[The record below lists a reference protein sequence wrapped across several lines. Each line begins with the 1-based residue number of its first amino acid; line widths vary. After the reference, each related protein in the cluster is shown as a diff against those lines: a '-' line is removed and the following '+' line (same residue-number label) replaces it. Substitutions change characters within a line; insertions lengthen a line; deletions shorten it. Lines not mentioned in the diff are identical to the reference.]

1 MNFLKIFCDS
11 FIDNWDEPAITSYST
26 GLTLTYAS
34 LGARIERVN
43 RLLEVLKIPVG
54 THVAIVGNN
63 SIDWITNYMAA
74 MFYGAVTVTVQVT
87 YDADEMLSLLA
98 SADVEILFIDPEL
111 MPENPDFAFM
121 PSLKLV
127 VSQDTQRVL
136 YYRPEVFDRAQVLI
150 DGLDQLFVNLYP
162 GGFIPGDISVH
173 ETKPDS
179 PAAIFFTA
187 GTVGAPKPVLLSS
200 DSMEGNLIFGMKNS
214 LFPRGSNTLTTSSVG
229 NVWGTIFNVLVPL
242 ASGAHITVFNDFY
255 NSESL
260 LVALRRVKPR
270 RVIMSPRQ
278 LREAYTLIESNFKRS
293 SIYRF
298 LNILPFNRML
308 LYAAMRY
315 AFNKALGGNCREVVV
330 GSTNIERTLKKKLHR
345 VGIHFT
351 VSYGLVENGGLVC
364 YTPAEDFIPT
374 TVGHSISSIVKCRV
388 RPLELEGFPD
398 DVGILE
404 THGMT
409 VMKEY
414 YNDRESTVQAFTS
427 DGWLSTRDLA
437 VIDSK
442 GLVTIVGR
450 LDTIIVRPGGIIVPE
465 RLEAT
470 IVDMPEV
477 KQAVIVDREGVL
489 TAIVHPDYEH
499 VGGDAH
505 AAIADVIERVNSLTP
520 GFIYIDE
527 FEVSEKPL
535 DITLKGT
542 VARYK
547 YF

>member
-34 LGARIERVN
+34 LGSRIERVK

-63 SIDWITNYMAA
+63 SIDWITNYMSA
-74 MFYGAVTVTVQVT
+74 MLYGAVTVTVQVT

-111 MPENPDFAFM
+111 MPANPDFSSM
-121 PSLKLV
+121 PALKLV
-127 VSQDTQRVL
+127 ISQDTQTVL
-136 YYRPEVFDRAQVLI
+136 HSRAEAFEDAQESI
-150 DGLDQLFVNLYP
+150 DSLDQLFVNLYP
-162 GGFIPGDISVH
+162 GGFMPGDTSIPEV
-173 ETKPDS
+173 KPDT

-187 GTVGAPKPVLLSS
+187 GTMGAPKPVLLSS
-200 DSMEGNLIFGMKNS
+200 DSMEGNVIFGMKNS
-214 LFPRGSNTLTTSSVG
+214 LFPRGSNTLTSSSVG

-255 NSESL
+255 NPASL
-260 LVALRRVKPR
+260 VNALRRVKPR

-278 LREAYTLIESNFKRS
+278 LRETYSIIENGFRKS
-293 SIYRF
+293 SLYRF
-298 LNILPFNRML
+298 LKMLPFNKML
-308 LYAAMRY
+308 CHMAMRR
-315 AFNKALGGNCREVVV
+315 AFNKALGGNCREVIV
-330 GSTNIERTLKKKLHR
+330 GSTNIERALKHKLHR
-345 VGIHFT
+345 VGIRFT
-351 VSYGLVENGGLVC
+351 ISYGLVENGGLVC

-374 TVGHSISSIVKCRV
+374 TVGHSINSIVKCRI
-388 RPLELEGFPD
+388 RPLELEGFPE

-414 YNDRESTVQAFTS
+414 YNDRESTCQAFTS

-437 VIDSK
+437 VIDDE
-442 GLVTIVGR
+442 GYVTIVGR

-470 IVDMPEV
+470 LVDMPEIM
-477 KQAVIVDREGVL
+477 QAVIVDREGVL
-489 TAIVHPDYEH
+489 TAIVYPDYEH
-499 VGGDAH
+499 VTDDAY
-505 AAIADVIERVNSLTP
+505 AAIKAVIERVNAYTP
-520 GFIYIDE
+520 AFIHIDE
-527 FEVSEKPL
+527 FEISETPL